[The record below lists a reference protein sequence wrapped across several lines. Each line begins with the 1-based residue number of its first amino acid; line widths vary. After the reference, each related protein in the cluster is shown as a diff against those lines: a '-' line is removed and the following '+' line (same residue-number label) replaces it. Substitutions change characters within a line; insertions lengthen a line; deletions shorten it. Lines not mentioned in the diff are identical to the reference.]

1 MTKPTPEK
9 VSGTCCLQRQT
20 LLHTYVFT
28 HKSRT
33 CLYMQMSLHTNA
45 CAHKRLC
52 TQTPLHTNAFARECL
67 HTRTPLKSTSYRH
80 KHRAFN
86 YRKFLQQ
93 NTCLFFYCIN
103 YFTDLRTMFSGV
115 LKILFSSI
123 QPRTSDNGYIIQFF
137 PITVPGQSTLL
148 QPISL

>member
-28 HKSRT
+28 HKSRK
-33 CLYMQMSLHTNA
+33 CPYMQMS
-45 CAHKRLC
+45 
-52 TQTPLHTNAFARECL
+52 LHTNAFARECL

-123 QPRTSDNGYIIQFF
+123 QPRTSDNGYTIQFF